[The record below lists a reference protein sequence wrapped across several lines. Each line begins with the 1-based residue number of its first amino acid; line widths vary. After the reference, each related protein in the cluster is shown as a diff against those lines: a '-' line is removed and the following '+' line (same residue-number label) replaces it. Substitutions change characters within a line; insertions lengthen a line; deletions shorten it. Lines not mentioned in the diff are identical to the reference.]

1 MSRNLVV
8 CCDGTANEISTDPTN
23 VLKLTYTL
31 VKDADQQLVYYQ
43 PGLGTMEAPGA
54 LTPTARR
61 MTRLLGKA
69 IGYGIE
75 SNVRDA
81 YVFVT
86 RNFSQGDRLFLFGF
100 SRGAYIV
107 HIVGSLL
114 HIYGLIP
121 KENEGL
127 VPYAIRM
134 LNALDPVGGGKPEQ
148 REAAWRATQL
158 LRDTFISSPCE
169 PWFVGVWDTVSSVG
183 WMRNRL
189 SLPHSASVP
198 HYQIGRHAL
207 SIDERRSFFKPLIWK
222 PSADEEVKGDL
233 RQVWFPGVH
242 SDIGGGY
249 PEAES
254 RLSKCSLEWML
265 TEAETAG
272 LIIDLKKR
280 DFVLGELG
288 GGMVSPDPTAPSHE
302 SLTKWWWLAELIPK
316 QHYNWTQK
324 KLSYHVNLG
333 RRRVIPPH
341 SLVHSSAYHR
351 SASEI
356 DRLPTDAIP
365 VDAIE
370 VTPSE
375 IAVLG
380 HDDYVN
386 SAAFSP
392 NGSRIVTASSD
403 KTARIWDAASAKE
416 IAVLRGPSSV
426 YSLVIS
432 AAFSPDGSRIVTAS
446 WDTTARIWDA
456 ASAKEIAVLRSHDAV
471 RSAAFSPDGSR
482 IVTATGGLPF
492 ASSGDKTARIWD
504 AASAKEIAVLRG
516 HDAFVQSAAFSPDGS
531 RIVTASGDTT
541 ARIWDAA
548 SAKEIAVVRGHDDL
562 VTSAAFSPDG
572 SRIVTASYDKTARIW
587 DAATAKFRIGR

>member
-416 IAVLRGPSSV
+416 IAVLRGHDDAV
-426 YSLVIS
+426 LS
-432 AAFSPDGSRIVTAS
+432 AAFSPDGSRVVTAS
-446 WDTTARIWDA
+446 R
-456 ASAKEIAVLRSHDAV
+456 
-471 RSAAFSPDGSR
+471 
-482 IVTATGGLPF
+482 
-492 ASSGDKTARIWD
+492 DKTARIWD
-504 AASAKEIAVLRG
+504 AASAQEIAVLRLSLI
-516 HDAFVQSAAFSPDGS
+516 H
-531 RIVTASGDTT
+531 I
-541 ARIWDAA
+541 
-548 SAKEIAVVRGHDDL
+548 
-562 VTSAAFSPDG
+562 
-572 SRIVTASYDKTARIW
+572 
-587 DAATAKFRIGR
+587 